1 MLSCAVLSWAIV
13 SDSLGSMDC
22 NIGLKTI
29 KTLPKPSGYDQLLGW
44 QRGFAAT
51 CVLYLWASW
60 QPGGKGKAGLAELSF
75 LVWVHLENRF
85 SQCSCL
91 GGTFSSGVFSWHLTR
106 NAPVVF
112 IYCLTSVKAEDITK
126 PFLNYYFGCDGSS
139 LRCVALQ
146 HAGSLVP
153 WPGIKPMS
161 PVLHGIFSI
170 AAPSEKSHNENLF
183 EMDTM
188 LRGSSVL

>member
-1 MLSCAVLSWAIV
+1 
-13 SDSLGSMDC
+13 MDC
-22 NIGLKTI
+22 NILLKTI
-29 KTLPKPSGYDQLLGW
+29 KTLPNYDQLLGW

-60 QPGGKGKAGLAELSF
+60 QPGGRGKAGLAELSF
-75 LVWVHLENRF
+75 LVWVLLENRF
-85 SQCSCL
+85 SWCSRL
-91 GGTFSSGVFSWHLTR
+91 GGMFSSGVFSWCLTR

-139 LRCVALQ
+139 LQCVALQ

-161 PVLHGIFSI
+161 PALHGRFSI